1 MKVLMNDLSF
11 PLIKCLQKMVYNFQ
25 GKYKL
30 IYYDGFDK
38 VVSRK
43 GILKKMNADEISKLV
58 NFIIE

>member
-1 MKVLMNDLSF
+1 
-11 PLIKCLQKMVYNFQ
+11 MVYNFQ